1 MKVMLNT
8 EKIYTIR
15 RMFQNNELYRK
26 NIIPNMKTSALQIS
40 DTNSTQNKFI
50 KKVIN
55 FFKPKDKEFNI
66 EQSPIIAK
74 LEIESP
80 YGRFDMPDYENLKY
94 GSAERKLAEIYV
106 TQAKNGD
113 PSYIIKHNLEQI
125 RHIPDEVKELISQQ
139 DISPNGQID
148 QNKINKAY
156 SIAKKAGKI
165 SPYEYPPSFAGET
178 NISEGNI
185 TNLLSKSIDAP
196 QIDISHEIP
205 SEISGLDA
213 PVDVVD
219 SRFEIFNKIDSDNG
233 IDVDNLTDLSAQ
245 TTDILDSDVI
255 ENVVKKSRNI
265 LENLLDSL
273 PDLH

>member
-15 RMFQNNELYRK
+15 RMFQNNELSRK
-26 NIIPNMKTSALQIS
+26 NFIPNIKTSALQIS

-55 FFKPKDKEFNI
+55 FFKPKDKEFNV

-74 LEIESP
+74 LEGQ
-80 YGRFDMPDYENLKY
+80 YGRFDIPDPKNLKY
-94 GSAERKLAEIYV
+94 GSVDRILAEIYV
-106 TQAKNGD
+106 KQAKNGE
-113 PSYIIKHNLEQI
+113 PGYIIKHNLEQI
-125 RHIPDEVKELISQQ
+125 KEVPDVVKKMIKPH
-139 DISPNGQID
+139 DISPNGHIA
-148 QNKINKAY
+148 QNTINKAY
-156 SIAKKAGKI
+156 SIAKQAGEIPTYK
-165 SPYEYPPSFAGET
+165 YPPTFAA
-178 NISEGNI
+178 NVDISES
-185 TNLLSKSIDAP
+185 TSLSKSIDAP

-233 IDVDNLTDLSAQ
+233 IDVDNLTDLSVQ

-255 ENVVKKSRNI
+255 ENVVKKSGDI

-273 PDLH
+273 PDFH

>member
-15 RMFQNNELYRK
+15 RMFQNNELSRK
-26 NIIPNMKTSALQIS
+26 NFITNIKTSALQIS

-55 FFKPKDKEFNI
+55 FFKPKDKEFNV

-74 LEIESP
+74 LEGQ
-80 YGRFDMPDYENLKY
+80 YGRFDIPDPKNLKY
-94 GSAERKLAEIYV
+94 GSVDRILAEIYV
-106 TQAKNGD
+106 KQAKNGE
-113 PSYIIKHNLEQI
+113 PGYIIKHNLEQI
-125 RHIPDEVKELISQQ
+125 RDVPDAVKELIKPR
-139 DISPNGQID
+139 DIYPDGHID
-148 QNKINKAY
+148 QNTINKAY
-156 SIAKKAGKI
+156 SIAKKAGEI

-185 TNLLSKSIDAP
+185 TNLLSKSIDATEG
-196 QIDISHEIP
+196 DISHEIP
-205 SEISGLDA
+205 SDISGLDT

-219 SRFEIFNKIDSDNG
+219 SRFKIFDKIDSDNG

-255 ENVVKKSRNI
+255 ENVVKKSGNI

-273 PDLH
+273 PDFH